1 MDILKQ
7 KEEFW
12 SVKFRYNWLIQ
23 GDRNTKFFHIS
34 TLIRRKRNRISSL
47 QDNQGNWVHDEQE
60 VAKLVRSGFVSLF
73 SSESAYVPWKPWVI
87 PHWSKGLNLEEA
99 SVLAVVPTSREVK

>member
-12 SVKFRYNWLIQ
+12 SVKSRYNWLIQ

-34 TLIRRKRNRISSL
+34 TLIRRKSNRISSL

-60 VAKLVRSGFVSLF
+60 VAKLVRSGSVSLF
-73 SSESAYVPWKPWVI
+73 SSKSAYI
-87 PHWSKGLNLEEA
+87 P
-99 SVLAVVPTSREVK
+99 